1 MAEDKSEI
9 LNPKTDR
16 VFKLMFSKGEE
27 GNKALISFLNAFLKE
42 TYGTI
47 HTADILNTELTRESP
62 NGETYHLDLLVK
74 TDNALIVNIE
84 MQQFWKNSIP
94 RRNQLYLARA
104 VSHFFK
110 KQPQE
115 DDFLYAIGL
124 TVFGCDIPQKA
135 KLPLMSEDSIMQ
147 FIYVALN
154 ELIGYTMSK
163 DIADYTAKDFWI
175 RFLSNYAEDKQS
187 GMLKK
192 LCALEEGL
200 KMAEA
205 TLFKVTEEERRIA
218 WELSTQHYYDILADE
233 RAEGREEGEVIGFD
247 RGRKDGLTEGAYQ
260 KALETAKNL
269 LDMNFPI
276 GTISKATGLSEAE
289 ITQL

>member
-1 MAEDKSEI
+1 MTENKSEI
-9 LNPKTDR
+9 LNPKTDW

-47 HTADILNTELTRESP
+47 QKADILNTELIRESP
-62 NGETYHLDLLVK
+62 KGETYHLDLLVK

-104 VSHFFK
+104 VSHFLK
-110 KQPQE
+110 KEPND

-124 TVFGCDIPQKA
+124 TVFGCNVPQKA
-135 KLPLMSEDSIMQ
+135 KLPLMSEDSVMQ

-175 RFLSNYAEDKQS
+175 RFLSNYTEDKQS

-233 RAEGREEGEVIGFD
+233 RAEGREEGEAIGFEK
-247 RGRKDGLTEGAYQ
+247 GIHQ

>member
-1 MAEDKSEI
+1 MTENKSEI
-9 LNPKTDR
+9 LNPKTDW

-47 HTADILNTELTRESP
+47 QKADILNTELIRESP
-62 NGETYHLDLLVK
+62 KGETYHLDLLVK

-104 VSHFFK
+104 VSHFLK
-110 KQPQE
+110 KEPND

-124 TVFGCDIPQKA
+124 TVFGCNVPQKA
-135 KLPLMSEDSIMQ
+135 KLPLMSEDSVMQ

-175 RFLSNYAEDKQS
+175 RFLSNYAEDKES

-200 KMAEA
+200 EMAEA

-233 RAEGREEGEVIGFD
+233 RAEGREEGEAIGLEK
-247 RGRKDGLTEGAYQ
+247 GIHQ

>member
-1 MAEDKSEI
+1 MTENKSEI
-9 LNPKTDR
+9 LNPKTDW

-42 TYGTI
+42 TYGSI
-47 HTADILNTELTRESP
+47 RKADILNTELTRESP

-74 TDNALIVNIE
+74 TDNGLIVNIE

-104 VSHFFK
+104 VSHFLK
-110 KQPQE
+110 KEPEE
-115 DDFLYAIGL
+115 DDLLYAIGL
-124 TVFGCDIPQKA
+124 TVFGCNVPQKA
-135 KLPLMSEDSIMQ
+135 KLPLMSEDSVMQ

-175 RFLSNYAEDKQS
+175 RFLSNYAQDKQS

-233 RAEGREEGEVIGFD
+233 RAEGREEGEAIGLE
-247 RGRKDGLTEGAYQ
+247 KGLHQ
-260 KALETAKNL
+260 KAVETAKNL
-269 LDMNFPI
+269 LDMNFPV

-289 ITQL
+289 IARL

>member
-1 MAEDKSEI
+1 MTENKSEI
-9 LNPKTDR
+9 LNPKTDW

-47 HTADILNTELTRESP
+47 QKADILNTELIRESP
-62 NGETYHLDLLVK
+62 KGETYHLDLLVK

-104 VSHFFK
+104 VSHFLK
-110 KQPQE
+110 KEPND

-124 TVFGCDIPQKA
+124 TVFGCNVPQKA
-135 KLPLMSEDSIMQ
+135 KLPLMSEDSVMQ

-175 RFLSNYAEDKQS
+175 RFLSNYAEDKKS

-233 RAEGREEGEVIGFD
+233 RAEGREEGEAIGLEK
-247 RGRKDGLTEGAYQ
+247 GIHQ

>member
-1 MAEDKSEI
+1 MTENKSEI
-9 LNPKTDR
+9 LNPKTDW

-42 TYGTI
+42 TYGSI
-47 HTADILNTELTRESP
+47 RKADILNTELTRESP

-74 TDNALIVNIE
+74 TDNGLIVNIE

-104 VSHFFK
+104 VSHFLK
-110 KQPQE
+110 KEPEE
-115 DDFLYAIGL
+115 DDLLYAIGL
-124 TVFGCDIPQKA
+124 TVFGCNVPQKA
-135 KLPLMSEDSIMQ
+135 KLPLMSEDSVMQ

-175 RFLSNYAEDKQS
+175 RFLSNYAQDKQS

-233 RAEGREEGEVIGFD
+233 RAEGREEGEAIGLEK
-247 RGRKDGLTEGAYQ
+247 GIHQ

>member
-1 MAEDKSEI
+1 MAENKSEI
-9 LNPKTDR
+9 LNPKTDW

-42 TYGTI
+42 TYGSI
-47 HTADILNTELTRESP
+47 RKADILNTELTRESP

-74 TDNALIVNIE
+74 TDNGLIVNIE

-104 VSHFFK
+104 VSHFLK
-110 KQPQE
+110 KEPEE
-115 DDFLYAIGL
+115 DDLLYAIGL

-135 KLPLMSEDSIMQ
+135 KLPLMSEDSVMQ

-200 KMAEA
+200 KMAET

-218 WELSTQHYYDILADE
+218 WELSAQHYYDILADE
-233 RAEGREEGEVIGFD
+233 RAEGREEGEAIGLEK
-247 RGRKDGLTEGAYQ
+247 GIHQ

>member
-1 MAEDKSEI
+1 MAENKAEI
-9 LNPKTDR
+9 LNPKTDW

-47 HTADILNTELTRESP
+47 RKADILNTELTRESP
-62 NGETYHLDLLVK
+62 KGETYYLDLLVK
-74 TDNALIVNIE
+74 TDNGLIVNIE
-84 MQQFWKNSIP
+84 MQQFWSSSFL
-94 RRNQLYLARA
+94 RRKQLYLARTA
-104 VSHFFK
+104 SRFLK
-110 KQPQE
+110 KEPKN
-115 DDFLYAIGL
+115 DDLLYAISL
-124 TVFGCDIPQKA
+124 TVFGCDVPENA
-135 KLPLMSEDSIMQ
+135 KLAEISGETIMQ

-163 DIADYTAKDFWI
+163 DIADYTAKDCWI
-175 RFLSNYAEDKQS
+175 RFLSNYAQDKQS

-200 KMAEA
+200 EMAEA

-218 WELSTQHYYDILADE
+218 RELSEQYYYDTLADE
-233 RAEGREEGEVIGFD
+233 RAEGREEGEAIGLE
-247 RGRKDGLTEGAYQ
+247 KGLFQGARQ

-269 LDMNFPI
+269 LDMGLSLENI
-276 GTISKATGLSEAE
+276 VKATGLTREE
-289 ITQL
+289 IEKL

>member
-1 MAEDKSEI
+1 MTENKAEI
-9 LNPKTDR
+9 LNPKTDW

-62 NGETYHLDLLVK
+62 KGETYHLDLLVK
-74 TDNALIVNIE
+74 TDNGLIVNVE
-84 MQQFWKNSIP
+84 MQQFWRNSIP
-94 RRNQLYLARA
+94 RRNQLYLARTA
-104 VSHFFK
+104 SYFLK
-110 KQPQE
+110 KGPEE
-115 DDFLYAIGL
+115 DDFMYAIGL
-124 TVFGCDIPQKA
+124 TVFGCNVPQKA
-135 KLPLMSEDSIMQ
+135 KLPVMSEDSVMQ

-175 RFLSNYAEDKQS
+175 RFLSNYAEDKES

-233 RAEGREEGEVIGFD
+233 RAEGREEGEAIGVE
-247 RGRKDGLTEGAYQ
+247 KGLHQ
-260 KALETAKNL
+260 KAVETAKNL
-269 LDMNFPI
+269 LDMNFPV

-289 ITQL
+289 IAQL

>member
-1 MAEDKSEI
+1 MEKDKSEI
-9 LNPKTDR
+9 LNPKTDW

-104 VSHFFK
+104 VSHFLK
-110 KQPQE
+110 KEPKE
-115 DDFLYAIGL
+115 DDLLYAIGL
-124 TVFGCDIPQKA
+124 TVFGCDLPQMA
-135 KLPLMSEDSIMQ
+135 KLPVMSEDSVMQ

-163 DIADYTAKDFWI
+163 NIADYTAKDFWI

-233 RAEGREEGEVIGFD
+233 RAEGREEGEAIGLEK
-247 RGRKDGLTEGAYQ
+247 GTHQNK
-260 KALETAKNL
+260 LETARILKQLGDSNQK
-269 LDMNFPI
+269 I
-276 GTISKATGLSEAE
+276 RQVTGLSEEEIAE
-289 ITQL
+289 L

>member
-1 MAEDKSEI
+1 MTENKSEI
-9 LNPKTDR
+9 LNPKTDW

-74 TDNALIVNIE
+74 TDNSLIVNIE

-104 VSHFFK
+104 VSHFLNK
-110 KQPQE
+110 EPKD

-124 TVFGCDIPQKA
+124 TVFGCDVPQKA
-135 KLPLMSEDSIMQ
+135 KLPLMSEDSVMQ

-175 RFLSNYAEDKQS
+175 RFLSNYAQDKQS

-233 RAEGREEGEVIGFD
+233 RAEGREEGEAIGLEK
-247 RGRKDGLTEGAYQ
+247 GIHQ

-276 GTISKATGLSEAE
+276 GTIRKATGLSEAE

>member
-1 MAEDKSEI
+1 MAENKSES
-9 LNPKTDR
+9 LNPKTDW

-74 TDNALIVNIE
+74 TDNSLIVNIE
-84 MQQFWKNSIP
+84 MQQFWKKSIP

-104 VSHFFK
+104 VSHFLK
-110 KQPQE
+110 KEPQG

-124 TVFGCDIPQKA
+124 TVFGCNIPQKA
-135 KLPLMSEDSIMQ
+135 KLPVMSEDSVMQ

-175 RFLSNYAEDKQS
+175 RFLSNYAEDKES

-200 KMAEA
+200 EMAEA

-233 RAEGREEGEVIGFD
+233 RAEGREEGEAIGLEK
-247 RGRKDGLTEGAYQ
+247 GIHQ

>member
-1 MAEDKSEI
+1 MAENKSEI
-9 LNPKTDR
+9 LNPKTDW

-42 TYGTI
+42 TYGSI
-47 HTADILNTELTRESP
+47 RKADILNTELTRESP

-74 TDNALIVNIE
+74 TDNGLIVNIE

-104 VSHFFK
+104 VSHFLK

-124 TVFGCDIPQKA
+124 TVFGCNVPQKA
-135 KLPLMSEDSIMQ
+135 KLPLMSEDSVMQ

-233 RAEGREEGEVIGFD
+233 RAEAREEGEAV
-247 RGRKDGLTEGAYQ
+247 GLEKGIHQ

>member
-1 MAEDKSEI
+1 MTENKSEI
-9 LNPKTDR
+9 LNPKTDW

-47 HTADILNTELTRESP
+47 QKADILNTELIRESP
-62 NGETYHLDLLVK
+62 KGETYHLDLLVK

-104 VSHFFK
+104 VSHFLK
-110 KQPQE
+110 KEPND

-124 TVFGCDIPQKA
+124 TVFGCDVPQKA
-135 KLPLMSEDSIMQ
+135 KLPLMSEDSVMQ

-175 RFLSNYAEDKQS
+175 RFLSNYAEDKES

-200 KMAEA
+200 EMAEA

-233 RAEGREEGEVIGFD
+233 RAEGREEGEAIGLEK
-247 RGRKDGLTEGAYQ
+247 GIHQ

>member
-1 MAEDKSEI
+1 MAENKSEI
-9 LNPKTDR
+9 LNPKTDW

-42 TYGTI
+42 TYGSI
-47 HTADILNTELTRESP
+47 RKADILNTELTRESP

-74 TDNALIVNIE
+74 TDNGLIVNIE

-104 VSHFFK
+104 VSHFLK

-135 KLPLMSEDSIMQ
+135 KLPLMSEDSVMQ

-175 RFLSNYAEDKQS
+175 RFLSNYAQDKQS

-233 RAEGREEGEVIGFD
+233 RAEGREEGEAV
-247 RGRKDGLTEGAYQ
+247 GLEKGIHQ

>member
-1 MAEDKSEI
+1 
-9 LNPKTDR
+9 
-16 VFKLMFSKGEE
+16 
-27 GNKALISFLNAFLKE
+27 
-42 TYGTI
+42 
-47 HTADILNTELTRESP
+47 
-62 NGETYHLDLLVK
+62 
-74 TDNALIVNIE
+74 
-84 MQQFWKNSIP
+84 
-94 RRNQLYLARA
+94 
-104 VSHFFK
+104 
-110 KQPQE
+110 
-115 DDFLYAIGL
+115 
-124 TVFGCDIPQKA
+124 
-135 KLPLMSEDSIMQ
+135 
-147 FIYVALN
+147 
-154 ELIGYTMSK
+154 MSK

-175 RFLSNYAEDKQS
+175 RFLSNYTEDKQS

-233 RAEGREEGEVIGFD
+233 RVEGREEGEAVGFD

>member
-1 MAEDKSEI
+1 
-9 LNPKTDR
+9 
-16 VFKLMFSKGEE
+16 
-27 GNKALISFLNAFLKE
+27 
-42 TYGTI
+42 
-47 HTADILNTELTRESP
+47 
-62 NGETYHLDLLVK
+62 
-74 TDNALIVNIE
+74 
-84 MQQFWKNSIP
+84 
-94 RRNQLYLARA
+94 
-104 VSHFFK
+104 
-110 KQPQE
+110 
-115 DDFLYAIGL
+115 
-124 TVFGCDIPQKA
+124 
-135 KLPLMSEDSIMQ
+135 
-147 FIYVALN
+147 
-154 ELIGYTMSK
+154 MSK

-175 RFLSNYAEDKQS
+175 RFLSNYTEDKQS

-233 RAEGREEGEVIGFD
+233 RAEGREEGEAV
-247 RGRKDGLTEGAYQ
+247 GLEKGIHK

>member
-1 MAEDKSEI
+1 MTENMAEI
-9 LNPKTDR
+9 LNPKTDW

-62 NGETYHLDLLVK
+62 KGETYHLDLLVK
-74 TDNALIVNIE
+74 TDNGLIVNVE

-104 VSHFFK
+104 ASYFLK
-110 KQPQE
+110 KEPEE

-124 TVFGCDIPQKA
+124 TVFGCNVPQKA
-135 KLPLMSEDSIMQ
+135 KLPVMSEDSVMQ

-163 DIADYTAKDFWI
+163 NIADYTAKDFWI

-233 RAEGREEGEVIGFD
+233 RAEGREEGEAIGLE
-247 RGRKDGLTEGAYQ
+247 KGLHQ
-260 KALETAKNL
+260 KAVETAKNL
-269 LDMNFPI
+269 LDMNFPV

-289 ITQL
+289 IAQL